1 MSTVSKFN
9 GLRLAALIAA
19 ACFAGAAHADRL
31 ADIKARGS
39 LICATLM
46 ANEPLG
52 FPDPATRKIVGFDVD
67 MCEAL
72 SKQMGLK
79 LEHKGIS
86 VEARVPE
93 LSLGRVD
100 VVSAAFGYTKERAEQ
115 VDFTASHYQTPI
127 KLIVPV
133 DSGLNKVSD
142 LADKKISA
150 IKGSTL
156 ELFARRALPTATV
169 LTFQDAPTA
178 FLALSQNKVQ
188 AMSQTQTGGIRYV
201 NETEGKYKFAE
212 GSLAWEPTA
221 LGVKKGEPETAGRRE
236 RRARAV
242 GEGRHHRRAVGQVVW
257 AGHQV
262 QHRAREEA
270 DADRVLQ
277 GRAGQGMTP
286 WPRSISPSSSRA
298 STFIG

>member
-1 MSTVSKFN
+1 MQ
-9 GLRLAALIAA
+9 AAHIFKAA
-19 ACFAGAAHADRL
+19 RFVALVCAISFAGAAQADRL

-39 LICATLM
+39 LICATLT

-52 FPDPATRKIVGFDVD
+52 FPDPQTRKIVGFDVD

-72 SKQMGLK
+72 ARQMGLK

-115 VDFTASHYQTPI
+115 VDFTSSHYQTPI

-133 DSGLNKVSD
+133 DSGLDKVSD

-156 ELFARRALPTATV
+156 ELFARRTLPNATI

-178 FLALSQNKVQ
+178 FLALSQGKVQ

-201 NETEGKYKFAE
+201 NETEGKYKFTE

-221 LGVKKGEPETAGRRE
+221 LGVKKGEPELLDTVNGALDTLEKSG
-236 RRARAV
+236 V
-242 GEGRHHRRAVGQVVW
+242 IDSLWVKWYGPSTKYKI
-257 AGHQV
+257 
-262 QHRAREEA
+262 AREKK
-270 DADRVLQ
+270 L
-277 GRAGQGMTP
+277 TP
-286 WPRSISPSSSRA
+286 ISAFKS
-298 STFIG
+298 

>member
-1 MSTVSKFN
+1 MQAVHLLKAA
-9 GLRLAALIAA
+9 RLSVAVCAFAL
-19 ACFAGAAHADRL
+19 AGAAHADRL

-39 LICATLM
+39 LVCATLA

-52 FPDPATRKIVGFDVD
+52 FPDPTTRKIVGFDVD

-79 LEHKGIS
+79 LEHKPIS

-93 LSLGRVD
+93 LTLGRVD
-100 VVSAAFGYTKERAEQ
+100 LVSAAFGYTKERAEQ

-133 DSGLNKVSD
+133 GGGLDKVSA

-156 ELFARRALPTATV
+156 ELFARRVLPNATV
-169 LTFQDAPTA
+169 LTFQDGPTA
-178 FLALSQNKVQ
+178 FLALSQGKVQ

-212 GSLAWEPTA
+212 GNLAWEPTA
-221 LGVKKGEPETAGRRE
+221 LGVKKGEPELLDAVNDALAKLEKAGVIDALWVKWYGPGTKYNIVRE
-236 RRARAV
+236 KK
-242 GEGRHHRRAVGQVVW
+242 
-257 AGHQV
+257 
-262 QHRAREEA
+262 
-270 DADRVLQ
+270 L
-277 GRAGQGMTP
+277 TP
-286 WPRSISPSSSRA
+286 IAAFKS
-298 STFIG
+298 

>member
-1 MSTVSKFN
+1 MQAVQLFKAA
-9 GLRLAALIAA
+9 RLLLAVCAFAA
-19 ACFAGAAHADRL
+19 AGAAHADRL

-39 LICATLM
+39 LICATLA

-72 SKQMGLK
+72 SRQMGLK
-79 LEHKGIS
+79 LEHKPIS

-93 LSLGRVD
+93 LTLGRVD

-133 DSGLNKVSD
+133 NSGLDKVSD

-156 ELFARRALPTATV
+156 ELFARRMLPNATV
-169 LTFQDAPTA
+169 LTFQDGPTA
-178 FLALSQNKVQ
+178 FLALSQGKVQ

-221 LGVKKGEPETAGRRE
+221 LGVKKGEPELLDAVDDALAKLEKAGVIDALWVKWYGPGTKYNIVRE
-236 RRARAV
+236 KK
-242 GEGRHHRRAVGQVVW
+242 
-257 AGHQV
+257 
-262 QHRAREEA
+262 
-270 DADRVLQ
+270 L
-277 GRAGQGMTP
+277 TP
-286 WPRSISPSSSRA
+286 IAAFKS
-298 STFIG
+298 